1 MIMSAL
7 LWLCLPCS
15 DYVGPDMIMSAQLD
29 FVDPWPCCDYVGPAV
44 ILLALLWLCWPW
56 CCCDYVGP
64 VVIMSALLQKGHYL
78 STCFYIQLYIRKI
91 LYNAF

>member
-29 FVDPWPCCDYVGPAV
+29 FVDPWPCCDYVGPDVA
-44 ILLALLWLCWPW
+44 
-56 CCCDYVGP
+56 
-64 VVIMSALLQKGHYL
+64 VIMSAQ
-78 STCFYIQLYIRKI
+78 
-91 LYNAF
+91 